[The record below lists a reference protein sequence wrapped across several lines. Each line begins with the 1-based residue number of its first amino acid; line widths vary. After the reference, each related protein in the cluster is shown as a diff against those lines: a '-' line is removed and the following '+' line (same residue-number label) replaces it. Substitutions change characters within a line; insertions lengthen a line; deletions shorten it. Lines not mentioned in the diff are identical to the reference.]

1 MKKILFRKLLIDYLS
16 FFLIALLSS
25 SIVVWVFQAVN
36 YLDIM
41 IEDGRDYTIY
51 INYSLLNFPKILSK
65 LFPFVLFFSIFH
77 ITLKFESNNEL
88 IILWNFGVTKIELI
102 NFIFRFSLILMMI
115 QIIFSSLI
123 IPKSQDMARSF
134 LRTST
139 VNFFGNFIKPQRFN
153 DTIKNVTIYSEKK
166 DIEGNLYN
174 LYLKKQLDKNNFQIT
189 YAKKGVFKEFNNIPV
204 LVLYDGATITGKN
217 DKITNFSFSKS
228 DFPLNNF
235 KSNATTYK
243 KTQELSS
250 FQLLQCLQFL
260 KTKKN
265 IKIKKKIENCTIKN
279 LQNIYKELYKRFII
293 PFYIPLLVLIP
304 FLLVLSSKENAN
316 YSKLKTITFLIGLF
330 FIIFSETTIKLISTT
345 YLKNFVISLM
355 PFLLLIFLYLIFF
368 KKTNFSHSI
377 K

>member
-16 FFLIALLSS
+16 FFLIALLGS

-77 ITLKFESNNEL
+77 ITSKFENNNEL

-102 NFIFRFSLILMMI
+102 NFIFRFSLILMI
-115 QIIFSSLI
+115 VQITLSSLI
-123 IPKSQDMARSF
+123 IPKSQDLARSF

-166 DIEGNLYN
+166 DNEGNLYN
-174 LYLKKQLDKNNFQIT
+174 LYLKKQLDQNNFQLT
-189 YAKKGVFKEFNNIPV
+189 YAKKGIFKEFNKMPI
-204 LVLYDGATITGKN
+204 LVLYDGATITSKN

-228 DFPLNNF
+228 NFPINNF
-235 KSNATTYK
+235 KSNTTTYK

-250 FQLLQCLQFL
+250 IQLFQCLIFL
-260 KTKKN
+260 QNKKKN
-265 IKIKKKIENCTIKN
+265 EESKIENCSKKN
-279 LQNIYKELYKRFII
+279 FKNIYKELYKRFLI

-304 FLLVLSSKENAN
+304 FLLTLSSKENSN
-316 YSKLKTITFLIGLF
+316 YSKLKTTTFLIGIV
-330 FIIFSETTIKLISTT
+330 FIVLSETTIKLISAT
-345 YLKNFVISLM
+345 YLKNIMICLI
-355 PFLLLIFLYLIFF
+355 PFLFLIFLYVIFI
-368 KKTNFSHSI
+368 KKTNFKLI
-377 K
+377 

>member
-16 FFLIALLSS
+16 FFLIALLGS

-41 IEDGRDYTIY
+41 IEDGRDYKIY
-51 INYSLLNFPKILSK
+51 INYSLLNFPKILNK

-77 ITLKFESNNEL
+77 ITSKFENNNEL

-102 NFIFRFSLILMMI
+102 NFIFRFSLILMI
-115 QIIFSSLI
+115 VQITLASLI
-123 IPKSQDMARSF
+123 IPKSQDLARSF

-166 DIEGNLYN
+166 DNEGNLYN
-174 LYLKKQLDKNNFQIT
+174 LYLKKQIDQNNFQLT
-189 YAKKGVFKEFNNIPV
+189 YAKKGIFKEFNNMPV

-228 DFPLNNF
+228 NFPLNNF
-235 KSNATTYK
+235 KTNTITQK

-250 FQLLQCLQFL
+250 FQLFQCLTFL
-260 KTKKN
+260 QNKKKTEEN
-265 IKIKKKIENCTIKN
+265 KIENCSKKN
-279 LQNIYKELYKRFII
+279 LHNIYKELYKRFLI

-304 FLLVLSSKENAN
+304 FLLTLSSKENSN
-316 YSKLKTITFLIGLF
+316 YSKLKTITFLIGIV
-330 FIIFSETTIKLISTT
+330 FIILSETSIKLISAI
-345 YLKNFVISLM
+345 YFNNIIISLV
-355 PFLLLIFLYLIFF
+355 PFLFLIFLYVIFV
-368 KKTNFSHSI
+368 KKTNFKPI
-377 K
+377 

>member
-16 FFLIALLSS
+16 FFLIALLAA

-65 LFPFVLFFSIFH
+65 LYPFVLFFSIFH
-77 ITLKFESNNEL
+77 ITSKFENSNEL
-88 IILWNFGVTKIELI
+88 IILWNFGVNKIELI
-102 NFIFRFSLILMMI
+102 NFIFRFSLILMLV

-166 DIEGNLYN
+166 DIDGNLYN
-174 LYLKKQLDKNNFQIT
+174 LYLKKEINQNDFQIT
-189 YAKKGVFKEFNNIPV
+189 YAKKGIFREFNNMPV
-204 LVLYDGATITGKN
+204 LVLYNGATITGKN

-235 KSNATTYK
+235 KTNTTTYK

-250 FQLLQCLQFL
+250 FELFQCLHFL
-260 KTKKN
+260 KIQK
-265 IKIKKKIENCTIKN
+265 KIKDSLLENCSIKN
-279 LQNIYKELYKRFII
+279 LQNIYKEIYKRLLI

-304 FLLVLSSKENAN
+304 FLLILSSKENSN
-316 YSKLKTITFLIGLF
+316 YSKLKTVTFLVGVF
-330 FIIFSETTIKLISTT
+330 FIVFSETTIKLISTT
-345 YLKNFVISLM
+345 YFENIMISLL
-355 PFLLLIFLYLIFF
+355 PFLFLICLYLLFF
-368 KKTNFSHSI
+368 KKTNLKQYI

>member
-1 MKKILFRKLLIDYLS
+1 MIVQLV
-16 FFLIALLSS
+16 LSS
-25 SIVVWVFQAVN
+25 
-36 YLDIM
+36 
-41 IEDGRDYTIY
+41 
-51 INYSLLNFPKILSK
+51 LL
-65 LFPFVLFFSIFH
+65 
-77 ITLKFESNNEL
+77 
-88 IILWNFGVTKIELI
+88 
-102 NFIFRFSLILMMI
+102 
-115 QIIFSSLI
+115 

-166 DIEGNLYN
+166 DNEGNLYN

-189 YAKKGVFKEFNNIPV
+189 YAKKGIFKEFNKIPV

-228 DFPLNNF
+228 DFALKDF

-250 FQLLQCLQFL
+250 FKLLKCLYLLEF
-260 KTKKN
+260 KKE
-265 IKIKKKIENCTIKN
+265 KKEIKIENCTKKN
-279 LQNIYKELYKRFII
+279 LQNIYKELYKRFLI

-304 FLLVLSSKENAN
+304 FLLLLSSKENTN
-316 YSKLKTITFLIGLF
+316 YSKLKTITFSTGLI

-345 YLKNFVISLM
+345 HLENITISSI
-355 PFLLLIFLYLIFF
+355 PFLFIIFLYLFFF
-368 KKTNFSHSI
+368 KKTNFKAI
-377 K
+377 

>member
-1 MKKILFRKLLIDYLS
+1 MKKMLFRKLLVDYLS
-16 FFLIALLSS
+16 FFLIALLAS

-77 ITLKFESNNEL
+77 ITSKFEYNNEL

-102 NFIFRFSLILMMI
+102 NFIFKFSLILMMV
-115 QIIFSSLI
+115 QIVFSSLI

-139 VNFFGNFIKPQRFN
+139 VNFFGNFIKPRKFN

-174 LYLKKQLDKNNFQIT
+174 LYLKKELDQNNFQIT
-189 YAKKGVFKEFNNIPV
+189 YAKKGIFKEFDNIPV
-204 LVLYDGATITGKN
+204 LVLFDGATITAKN

-228 DFPLNNF
+228 DFPLNSYT
-235 KSNATTYK
+235 SNATTYK

-250 FQLLQCLQFL
+250 FQLLQCLKFL
-260 KTKKN
+260 NT
-265 IKIKKKIENCTIKN
+265 KKKIKENQIENCSKKN
-279 LQNIYKELYKRFII
+279 LHNIYKELYKRFLI

-304 FLLVLSSKENAN
+304 FLLLLSSKESSN
-316 YSKLKTITFLIGLF
+316 YLKLRTITFLIGLF
-330 FIIFSETTIKLISTT
+330 FIIFSETTIKLISTI
-345 YLKNFVISLM
+345 YFKNFIISLM
-355 PFLLLIFLYLIFF
+355 PFILLIFLYLIFF
-368 KKTNFSHSI
+368 KKTNFNNSI

>member
-1 MKKILFRKLLIDYLS
+1 MKKMLFRKLLVDYLS

-77 ITLKFESNNEL
+77 ITSKFESNNEL

-250 FQLLQCLQFL
+250 FQLFQCLQFL

-368 KKTNFSHSI
+368 KKTNFGHSI

>member
-16 FFLIALLSS
+16 FFLIALLGS

-77 ITLKFESNNEL
+77 ITSKFENNNEL

-102 NFIFRFSLILMMI
+102 NFIFRFSLILMI
-115 QIIFSSLI
+115 VQITLSSLI

-166 DIEGNLYN
+166 DNEGNLYN
-174 LYLKKQLDKNNFQIT
+174 LYLKKQLDQNNFQLT
-189 YAKKGVFKEFNNIPV
+189 YAKKGIFKEFNKMPI

-217 DKITNFSFSKS
+217 DNITNFSFSKS
-228 DFPLNNF
+228 NFPINNF

-250 FQLLQCLQFL
+250 FQLFQCLTFL
-260 KTKKN
+260 QNKKKTEEN
-265 IKIKKKIENCTIKN
+265 KIENCSKKN
-279 LQNIYKELYKRFII
+279 LHNIYKELYKRFLI

-304 FLLVLSSKENAN
+304 FLITLSSKENSN
-316 YSKLKTITFLIGLF
+316 YSKLKTTTFMIGIV
-330 FIIFSETTIKLISTT
+330 FIVLSETTIKLISAT
-345 YLKNFVISLM
+345 YLKNIIISLM
-355 PFLLLIFLYLIFF
+355 PFLFLIFLYVIFI
-368 KKTNFSHSI
+368 KKTNF
-377 K
+377 KPL